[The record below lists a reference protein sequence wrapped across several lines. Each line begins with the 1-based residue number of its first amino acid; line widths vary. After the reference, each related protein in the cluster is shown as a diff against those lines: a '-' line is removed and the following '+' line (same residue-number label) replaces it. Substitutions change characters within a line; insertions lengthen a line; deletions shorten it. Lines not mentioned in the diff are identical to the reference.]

1 MRGRPIPEN
10 FGNREPDTVRR
21 RREAFRRIRRQE
33 DPIHAR
39 QNRIPRIRMPE
50 ERPPFRW
57 GDLGPVEKVLILLL
71 SPVILYILLVIVV
84 CVGAAIEEAIVR

>member
-10 FGNREPDTVRR
+10 FGNREPDEVRR
-21 RREAFRRIRRQE
+21 RREAFRRIRRQDE
-33 DPIHAR
+33 PIHAR
-39 QNRIPRIRMPE
+39 QNRIPRIRVPE

-57 GDLGPVEKVLILLL
+57 DDLGPIQKVFLVLVSL
-71 SPVILYILLVIVV
+71 VIGYILLVIVV